1 MKTISVYELKKKLQ
15 EDGNFILI
23 DVREPDELNKGAI
36 PGAQN
41 IPVGKIEE
49 EVEALK
55 KYDVA
60 YINCGRVQVCISRS
74 NLEAEIFIRYIV

>member
-55 KYDVA
+55 KYYVA
-60 YINCGRVQVCISRS
+60 YINCGSGASLHFKV
-74 NLEAEIFIRYIV
+74 EP